1 MIKNIIFDWSG
12 VIIDDLLTV
21 YQAAMMNFEK
31 LGEEKISLEEFKRG
45 WEQPYMVFYSKYIPE
60 ITKEEQD
67 VLYKESYKEAV
78 LKYPF
83 KPYPRI
89 KDTLEKFK
97 KAGFNMVILSSNHSE
112 YLLSEIEEFDLDGFF
127 SEVNGGVHDKFKA
140 VAEMIK
146 RNGFREKETL
156 FVGDTTH
163 EVEAGKSA
171 GIKTASVTWGYHDE
185 NRLKSASPDFIIH
198 NLKDLENIILG

>member
-31 LGEEKISLEEFKRG
+31 LGEERITLEEFKRE
-45 WEQPYMVFYSKYIPE
+45 WEQPYMLFYSKYIPD

-78 LKYPF
+78 LEYMF
-83 KPYPRI
+83 EPYLHI
-89 KDTLEKFK
+89 KDVLEKFK
-97 KAGFNMVILSSNHSE
+97 KAGVNMVILSSNHSE
-112 YLLSEIEEFDLDGFF
+112 YLLSEIEEFNLDGFF
-127 SEVNGGVHDKFKA
+127 SEVNGGIHDKSRA
-140 VAEMIK
+140 VAEIIK
-146 RNGFREKETL
+146 ISGFQKQETL

-163 EVEAGKSA
+163 EVKAGKSA

-185 NRLKSASPDFIIH
+185 DRLKSAGPDFIIH
-198 NLKDLENIILG
+198 NLKELENIILE